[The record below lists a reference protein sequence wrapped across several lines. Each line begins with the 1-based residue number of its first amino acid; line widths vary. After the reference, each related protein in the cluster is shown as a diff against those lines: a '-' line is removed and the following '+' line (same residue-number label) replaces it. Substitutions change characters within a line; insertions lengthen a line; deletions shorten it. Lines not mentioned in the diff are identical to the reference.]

1 MAHITATGERRRV
14 VCGFTLIELL
24 VVLAI
29 VALMLTL
36 VTPHYL
42 AHVRRSKETA
52 LHGSLQVM
60 RDAIDKFE
68 GDQGRLPDNLD
79 ELVQRRYLRAMPQDP
94 ITGRTD
100 TWVEQHPDEVPG
112 ADANA
117 RRDGLADVHS
127 SASGNGLDDTPY
139 TSW

>member
-1 MAHITATGERRRV
+1 MGRITVIGEAFRHRR
-14 VCGFTLIELL
+14 GFTLIELL

-52 LHGSLQVM
+52 LRGSLQVM
-60 RDAIDKFE
+60 REAIDKFE

-79 ELVQRRYLRAMPQDP
+79 ELVQRHYLRAAPQDP
-94 ITGRTD
+94 ITERTD
-100 TWVEQHPDEVPG
+100 TWVEQRAGESPEAAPG
-112 ADANA
+112 VA
-117 RRDGLADVHS
+117 RDGLTDVR
-127 SASGNGLDDTPY
+127 SGAPGTGLDDTPY
-139 TSW
+139 ASW